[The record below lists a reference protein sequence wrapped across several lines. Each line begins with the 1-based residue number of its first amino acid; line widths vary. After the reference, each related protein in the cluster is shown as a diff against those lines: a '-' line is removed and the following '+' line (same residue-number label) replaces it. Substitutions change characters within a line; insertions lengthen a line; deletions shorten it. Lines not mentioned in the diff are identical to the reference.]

1 MKNVAEM
8 LLKLNPLSWIVKFG
22 VFIIGVIL
30 WFFGNKKAND
40 IKNNRRIILDEHIS
54 NMYNK
59 ESNLNTKC
67 NEEIISDNYYK
78 EYKGIIE
85 KIGRKNNDDIYVS
98 RKCSILKHI
107 KIKFKG
113 FYLYIDATVDF
124 LIDKIFLKKISLE
137 NRKMFKI
144 SIFFMVLGGALS
156 FDTISMIKELLM
168 YIFGFISYIIINF
181 PQVIKFIWAL
191 IVKFIEFEIVSKFII
206 LFNVVVG
213 IIKLIGVALFIIAIF
228 KCFLKK

>member
-85 KIGRKNNDDIYVS
+85 KIGKKNNDDIYVS
-98 RKCSILKHI
+98 RKCSILKDI

-156 FDTISMIKELLM
+156 FDE
-168 YIFGFISYIIINF
+168 
-181 PQVIKFIWAL
+181 
-191 IVKFIEFEIVSKFII
+191 
-206 LFNVVVG
+206 
-213 IIKLIGVALFIIAIF
+213 
-228 KCFLKK
+228 